1 MSVPSC
7 AGCRERD
14 ERVAALELRVR
25 ELEARLGKN
34 ASNSSL
40 PPSANPPQ
48 APPPVVKTP
57 TGKKRGAQPGHPP
70 LLRRRL
76 PPQRL
81 AQVIPIIPTTC
92 SRCQAPLP
100 AQAGP
105 NDPEPTWHQVAE
117 LPPVAALVVEYQ
129 GCARTCSCCGEVTRA
144 AIPADVRAYS
154 IGVRLAAV
162 LAYLVGAHR
171 VSRRGIEEIVEAVF
185 DVPVSLGTV
194 CHLET
199 QMAEALAPAHAEALQ
214 AVREAPAKHVDE
226 TSWKKAGKRK
236 AGGRA
241 WLWVAA
247 TATVA
252 VFVIHARRSLAG
264 LQTLLGEVVS
274 GILITDRFSV
284 YGSRP
289 TNLRQVC
296 WSHLRRDFQ
305 AMIDRGDAGASI
317 GKDLREYCDL
327 LFHWWHRVRDGTLQ
341 RRTFRTRAAWLRE
354 DVESVLERGRVCG
367 CAKTAAVCRE
377 LLAVEAALWTFVE
390 HEGIEPTN
398 NLAERMLRPAVLWR
412 KGSFGCQ
419 SETGCRFVERMLT
432 VVQTL
437 RLQRRSVLAYLE
449 ETLCAHRNGLPAPK
463 LLPTG

>member
-14 ERVAALELRVR
+14 ERLAALEVRVR

-48 APPPVVKTP
+48 APTPVVKTP

-70 LLRRRL
+70 TLRRRL

-81 AQVIPIIPTTC
+81 AQVILIVPTTC
-92 SRCQAPLP
+92 GRCQAPLP

-117 LPPVAALVVEYQ
+117 LPPVAAQVVEYQ

-154 IGVRLAAV
+154 IGTRLAAV

-226 TSWKKAGKRK
+226 TGWKKAGKPR
-236 AGGRA
+236 
-241 WLWVAA
+241 
-247 TATVA
+247 TATRDPLPKIA
-252 VFVIHARRSLAG
+252 SPMMRAPP
-264 LQTLLGEVVS
+264 E
-274 GILITDRFSV
+274 
-284 YGSRP
+284 GSSP
-289 TNLRQVC
+289 
-296 WSHLRRDFQ
+296 
-305 AMIDRGDAGASI
+305 
-317 GKDLREYCDL
+317 
-327 LFHWWHRVRDGTLQ
+327 VR
-341 RRTFRTRAAWLRE
+341 
-354 DVESVLERGRVCG
+354 
-367 CAKTAAVCRE
+367 
-377 LLAVEAALWTFVE
+377 
-390 HEGIEPTN
+390 
-398 NLAERMLRPAVLWR
+398 
-412 KGSFGCQ
+412 
-419 SETGCRFVERMLT
+419 
-432 VVQTL
+432 
-437 RLQRRSVLAYLE
+437 
-449 ETLCAHRNGLPAPK
+449 
-463 LLPTG
+463 

>member
-7 AGCRERD
+7 PGCRERD
-14 ERVAALELRVR
+14 ERLAALETRVR
-25 ELEARLGKN
+25 QLEARLGKN

-48 APPPVVKTP
+48 APTPVVKTP
-57 TGKKRGAQPGHPP
+57 TGKKRGAQHGHPP
-70 LLRRRL
+70 TLRRRL

-81 AQVIPIIPTTC
+81 HKVIPIVPTVC
-92 SRCQAPLP
+92 DHCQAPLP

-117 LPPVAALVVEYQ
+117 LPPVTAQVVEYQ
-129 GCARTCSCCGEVTRA
+129 GYARTCSCCGEVTHA

-154 IGVRLAAV
+154 IGTRLAAL

-199 QMAEALAPAHAEALQ
+199 HMAEALAPAHAEALQ

-247 TATVA
+247 TATAA

-296 WSHLRRDFQ
+296 WAHLRRDFQ
-305 AMIDRGDAGASI
+305 AMIDRGNAGASV
-317 GKDLREYCDL
+317 GKELRQLCDL
-327 LFHWWHRVRDGTLQ
+327 LFHWQHRVRDGTLQ
-341 RRTFRTRAAWLRE
+341 RRTFRTRAGWLRE
-354 DVESVLERGRVCG
+354 DVHIVLERGRVCG
-367 CAKTAAVCRE
+367 CTKTAAVCRE
-377 LLAVEAALWTFVE
+377 LWAVEAAMWTFVE

-449 ETLCAHRNGLPAPK
+449 ETLRAHRNGLPAPK